1 MDTFFTD
8 AEIWLKIPSLVW
20 YFVLLLFGNPY
31 ISPEIHAIA
40 VGVVALW
47 LYIHVAR
54 AIIALFKK
62 AFGFQSNER
71 R

>member
-1 MDTFFTD
+1 M
-8 AEIWLKIPSLVW
+8 IPSKSTLLWLPNQVLD
-20 YFVLLLFGNPY
+20 FVLMLFGIPY
-31 ISPEIHAIA
+31 INPEIHAFA

-47 LYIHVAR
+47 FYIHVAR